1 MAEEERADADVEDAE
16 SEESSEQAD
25 IPSTAAVSIDAT
37 STVRCFVR
45 IIVIHIFRD
54 GPRTEPYVD

>member
-1 MAEEERADADVEDAE
+1 MAEEELADVDVEDAE
-16 SEESSEQAD
+16 SEESSEQAV

-54 GPRTEPYVD
+54 GPNTEPCID